1 LKITKN
7 NKNPL
12 DRRIKMYNE
21 SCLIMSIGLIG
32 WIVYMKWGK
41 EENMKWKLIRISSS
55 IIMAVG
61 ITRLILQMKG

>member
-1 LKITKN
+1 
-7 NKNPL
+7 
-12 DRRIKMYNE
+12 MYNE